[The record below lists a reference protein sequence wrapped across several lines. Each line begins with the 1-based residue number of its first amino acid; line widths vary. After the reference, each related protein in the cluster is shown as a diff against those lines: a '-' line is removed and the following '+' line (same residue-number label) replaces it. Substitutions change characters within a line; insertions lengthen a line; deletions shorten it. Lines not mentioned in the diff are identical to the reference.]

1 MKNMLPLS
9 VALGL
14 LVAAAPAL
22 AVDAACETYLRAAEK
37 SASQPARHMI
47 TESDGTRLEMI
58 SVGGHAYT
66 RIGSGKWTSLSG
78 AAASNLASAEK
89 KLVAAIRS
97 GEYRISGCRKLAAE
111 KIDGAPMTVYAYTLA
126 IPGMPAGEAKAYIG
140 ADGLVHGQ
148 RADGAVV
155 RHRYRGVTAPAL

>member
-1 MKNMLPLS
+1 MKNRLPFSLAVS
-9 VALGL
+9 L
-14 LVAAAPAL
+14 LFAASPAL
-22 AVDAACETYLRAAEK
+22 AVDAACEAYLRAAEK
-37 SASQPARHMI
+37 SAGQPARHMI
-47 TESDGTRLEMI
+47 SESDGTRLELI
-58 SVGGHAYT
+58 TVGGHAYT
-66 RIGSGKWTSLSG
+66 RFGSDKWESLPPS
-78 AAASNLASAEK
+78 ASAHLVSAEK